1 MLEKERR
8 AKQLLEEA
16 LQKAEAASQAKS
28 EFLSR
33 MSHDIRTPMNAILG
47 MTQLAM
53 LNLEDRVKLKDYL
66 EKISG
71 SGTHLLELINEV
83 LDVSKI
89 ESGAAE
95 LVESEFNLKSLVMDV
110 AEMVQVSAEQKKQT
124 LSVKM
129 DDDLNVSVS
138 GDERRIRQ
146 VLVNILEN
154 ASKYTPQAGTSF

>member
-1 MLEKERR
+1 M
-8 AKQLLEEA
+8 
-16 LQKAEAASQAKS
+16 QKAEAASQAKS
-28 EFLSR
+28 EFLSK

-89 ESGAAE
+89 EA
-95 LVESEFNLKSLVMDV
+95 VRQNWWRVSL
-110 AEMVQVSAEQKKQT
+110 
-124 LSVKM
+124 
-129 DDDLNVSVS
+129 
-138 GDERRIRQ
+138 I
-146 VLVNILEN
+146 
-154 ASKYTPQAGTSF
+154 